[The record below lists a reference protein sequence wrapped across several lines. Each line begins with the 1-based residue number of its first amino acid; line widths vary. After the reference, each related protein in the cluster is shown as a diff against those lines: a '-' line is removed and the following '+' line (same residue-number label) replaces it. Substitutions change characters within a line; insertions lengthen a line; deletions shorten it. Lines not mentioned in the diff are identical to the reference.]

1 LLTGFDAH
9 RLKKLYLARVVQDHN
24 LLQTLTR
31 VNRPYRDYKYGY
43 VVDFADIS
51 KAFDRT
57 NQLYFNELQ
66 GQWGDEMDKYSDL
79 FKSKEEIEEEA
90 EEINEALFHYD
101 IGNLENFSYQIEQIK
116 NKKELRKLIKTLQQA
131 KELKNTAEL
140 SDYKNLHDLLDFE
153 KLNSALGDAKNRLN
167 NLNLLESLENERE
180 TQNLLDEALEDVI
193 FEFNKIREEELK
205 LADEYREILR
215 KAREALLHNIDYKD
229 PNFVSL
235 KEELERIFKKKNLEQ
250 ISQDDLVENMKLL
263 QNIYD
268 EAKELNRKNDLIKAK
283 YKNDKKYARIHKRL
297 INKKTLNAKETKLH
311 RALMQ
316 VKIEIDEQLE
326 GQKEMIRNE
335 AYFKQYLM
343 RLVINEF
350 KKKENIPLDMPTTK
364 NINQLI
370 VKEYTEE
377 YKNF

>member
-1 LLTGFDAH
+1 MLLTGFDAH

-79 FKSKEEIEEEA
+79 FKSKEEMEEEA

-101 IGNLENFSYQIEQIK
+101 IGNLENSSYQIEQIK

-193 FEFNKIREEELK
+193 FE
-205 LADEYREILR
+205 
-215 KAREALLHNIDYKD
+215 
-229 PNFVSL
+229 
-235 KEELERIFKKKNLEQ
+235 
-250 ISQDDLVENMKLL
+250 
-263 QNIYD
+263 
-268 EAKELNRKNDLIKAK
+268 
-283 YKNDKKYARIHKRL
+283 
-297 INKKTLNAKETKLH
+297 
-311 RALMQ
+311 
-316 VKIEIDEQLE
+316 
-326 GQKEMIRNE
+326 
-335 AYFKQYLM
+335 
-343 RLVINEF
+343 
-350 KKKENIPLDMPTTK
+350 
-364 NINQLI
+364 
-370 VKEYTEE
+370 
-377 YKNF
+377 